1 MRWHRVLVLSALTI
15 IVVSCSG
22 SGSDAPPT
30 TDTAVDASS
39 TTVAT
44 ATTATSP
51 GTPATFPVPIVSGGE
66 IVSEAPGE
74 VAVSY
79 PTEMFDGLVDFYEQY
94 ALDRQGAGGE
104 LFEGGIEYQFSQEG
118 DTIIVSVTPQDDGTL
133 VMIRV
138 LP

>member
-1 MRWHRVLVLSALTI
+1 MRWHRVLVFSALTI
-15 IVVSCSG
+15 VVVSCSD
-22 SGSDAPPT
+22 SGSDAPTT
-30 TDTAVDASS
+30 TDTTVDSSS

-44 ATTATSP
+44 ATTAQSP

-79 PTEMFDGLVDFYEQY
+79 PTEMFDALVDSYEQY
-94 ALDRQGAGGE
+94 ALDRGGVGGE
-104 LFEGGIEYQFSQEG
+104 LFDGGIEYQFSQDG
-118 DTIIVSVTPQDDGTL
+118 DTIILSVTPAGEATL
-133 VMIRV
+133 VTIRV